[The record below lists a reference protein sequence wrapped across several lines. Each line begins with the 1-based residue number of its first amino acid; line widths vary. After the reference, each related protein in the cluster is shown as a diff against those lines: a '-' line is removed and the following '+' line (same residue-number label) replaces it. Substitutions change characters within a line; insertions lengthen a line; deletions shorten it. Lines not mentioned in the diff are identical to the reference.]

1 MTRCQPGIEPSL
13 LHYSMW
19 LSQRIGA
26 KQHPK
31 WHDAMLEEMV
41 ALEKNNT
48 WELVSLSKGKKPVNC
63 K

>member
-1 MTRCQPGIEPSL
+1 
-13 LHYSMW
+13 
-19 LSQRIGA
+19 
-26 KQHPK
+26 
-31 WHDAMLEEMV
+31 MLEEMV